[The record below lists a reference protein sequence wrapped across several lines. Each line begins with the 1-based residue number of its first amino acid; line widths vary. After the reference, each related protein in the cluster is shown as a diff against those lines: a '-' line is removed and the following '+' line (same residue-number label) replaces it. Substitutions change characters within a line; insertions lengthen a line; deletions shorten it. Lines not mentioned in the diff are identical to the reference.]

1 MNTGKILTV
10 SGPVVD
16 CGFETGQLPA
26 IREALHVTLHGEV
39 RVMEVVQQLSA
50 TRVRCVLLGAS
61 EQLSRGMP
69 VKATGTGIQ
78 VPVGEATLGRMFN
91 VLGEP
96 IDGEGALPS
105 ETPQWEIHRKPPVFS
120 EQRPATEL
128 LETGIKVIDPN
139 DFNYIDKTPVNPLE
153 IPLYIVKAFIKRI
166 DLMLV
171 IMFAGGA
178 FHILTKTGALHAVVA
193 KMAKIFSTRV
203 YLFLPILTLVFGLI
217 CTTQGVN
224 LFIAFA
230 PIMVM
235 MAFAMGLDS
244 ITGASI
250 ILLGGA
256 IGFSTGPLNINTTIV
271 AQKIAGLPLY
281 SGVGYR
287 FICFAVF
294 YVITNIY
301 LIRYALKIQKHPELS
316 PMYEIDKTS
325 EFRNAADLDS
335 FGKLDAR
342 KIFIM
347 LVFFASL
354 ILIVYGGIKLD
365 WDMSETASVFLALAV
380 IEGVLGGFGPS
391 AISKEFLEGC
401 KKMLG
406 AAFIIGMAQ
415 AISSIMNAGHI
426 TDTVV
431 HALAN
436 GLNFVPTIL
445 LGPAMLLANTIINVF
460 LTSGS
465 GQAAAVIPIL
475 APLADLVGVTRQ
487 TAILSFNFGDGFC
500 NYVLPTST
508 ALMGIISAVNIP
520 YDRWMKFMWKLF
532 LIWLA
537 VGSVMLMIAQAIH
550 LGPM

>member
-1 MNTGKILTV
+1 METKKKQFKMPHTFVIIGIIIL
-10 SGPVVD
+10 
-16 CGFETGQLPA
+16 LA
-26 IREALHVTLHGEV
+26 
-39 RVMEVVQQLSA
+39 
-50 TRVRCVLLGAS
+50 VLLTWIIPAGS
-61 EQLSRGMP
+61 YTRFEN
-69 VKATGTGIQ
+69 
-78 VPVGEATLGRMFN
+78 EA
-91 VLGEP
+91 
-96 IDGEGALPS
+96 
-105 ETPQWEIHRKPPVFS
+105 
-120 EQRPATEL
+120 
-128 LETGIKVIDPN
+128 GIKVIDPN

-193 KMAKIFSTRV
+193 KMAKVFSTRV

-316 PMYEIDKTS
+316 PMYELDKTS
-325 EFRNAADLDS
+325 EFRDAADLDS

-342 KIFIM
+342 KILIM

-406 AAFIIGMAQ
+406 AAFIIG
-415 AISSIMNAGHI
+415 
-426 TDTVV
+426 
-431 HALAN
+431 
-436 GLNFVPTIL
+436 
-445 LGPAMLLANTIINVF
+445 MLLANTIINVF

-537 VGSVMLMIAQAIH
+537 VGSVLLMIAQAIH